1 MSEREVRLTAACLR
15 AIAAGRKTQLRSVD
29 KGGDAALASAAPC
42 PLGAPGDLLRIESG
56 ALLRITAL
64 RRERLQAISEADLAR
79 EGGMW
84 RETSPP
90 GATESERA
98 GFARWW
104 DAVHARPEA
113 QWQADPWVWVVT
125 FERS

>member
-1 MSEREVRLTAACLR
+1 MGLTPACLR
-15 AIAAGRKTQLRSVD
+15 AIAAGHKTQLRSVAR
-29 KGGDAALASAAPC
+29 GDADAPC
-42 PLGAPGDLLRIESG
+42 PLGAPGDLLRAADG
-56 ALLRITAL
+56 TPLRILAL
-64 RRERLQAISEADLAR
+64 RRERLQAISEEDLAR

-90 GATESERA
+90 GVAESERA

-104 DAVHARPEA
+104 DAVHARPESR
-113 QWQADPWVWVVT
+113 WQADPWVWVVT